1 LTQGAGRAGREKEK
15 GKVIIQTYNPDNF
28 SIECSK
34 KQDYH
39 LFYNTE
45 IMMRKQLKYP
55 PFCDIIVIGIS
66 SKKEIDGQRITQNL
80 HTYLKNRVIQENLGI
95 ILYKGMPSP
104 IDKIKNKYRFRI
116 IIKCKFD
123 NNMIE
128 IMQDVLAQYQE
139 MKESK
144 NTDNRVIIDLNPS
157 SWA

>member
-1 LTQGAGRAGREKEK
+1 M
-15 GKVIIQTYNPDNF
+15 N
-28 SIECSK
+28 
-34 KQDYH
+34 
-39 LFYNTE
+39 
-45 IMMRKQLKYP
+45 YP

-66 SKKEIDGQRITQNL
+66 TERELDGRNITQTL
-80 HTYLKNRVIQENLGI
+80 HTYLKNRVLQENLGI

-123 NNMIE
+123 DNMIGV
-128 IMQDVLAQYQE
+128 MKDVLAQYQD

-144 NTDNRVIIDLNPS
+144 NTNNRVIIDLNPN